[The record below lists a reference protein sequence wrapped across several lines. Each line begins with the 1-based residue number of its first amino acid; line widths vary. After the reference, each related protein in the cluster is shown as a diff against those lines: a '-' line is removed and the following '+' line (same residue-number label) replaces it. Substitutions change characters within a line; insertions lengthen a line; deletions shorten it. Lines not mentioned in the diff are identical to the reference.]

1 MVGLGSVIS
10 STPVFAEIRDNV
22 MLLPINGLAKVAAV
36 STIISGISASAA
48 GGIQLAMNLFGE
60 EFLSWG
66 YGPDIIARVAAIASG
81 GLDSMPW
88 NGTVVMM
95 FTLSGVG
102 YSKGYK
108 YVAVITVIL
117 PIVTSL
123 FAALLYTVRMG
134 LLG

>member
-1 MVGLGSVIS
+1 
-10 STPVFAEIRDNV
+10 
-22 MLLPINGLAKVAAV
+22 
-36 STIISGISASAA
+36 
-48 GGIQLAMNLFGE
+48 MNLFGE

-66 YGPDIIARVAAIASG
+66 YSPDIIARVAAIASG

-88 NGTVVMM
+88 NGTVVVM